1 MLVMAGK
8 PVDATIDLLLEHM
21 ESGDIIIDGGNEWC
35 VITASHH
42 SIHPSLEHG
51 MGSHAASTLADS
63 HAE

>member
-35 VITASHH
+35 VIA
-42 SIHPSLEHG
+42 IL
-51 MGSHAASTLADS
+51 DS
-63 HAE
+63 SQPVV